1 MPLPLLGARP
11 EDLVRRRL
19 NRGPSPVLAQ
29 GLPWISTMLASM
41 VTFSPIVAS
50 APVLPPLGFMT
61 LLAWRLL
68 RPTLLP
74 VWAGLPLGLFDDL
87 YSGQPFGSGIVL
99 WSLTML
105 AMDVIDEKFLW
116 RGFIQDWLTAAAL
129 LAAYVV
135 LTAAL
140 AGLAAGY
147 PLPVTVGPQVLLTV
161 LLHPVVTRVVAL
173 LDRIR
178 LLPLKRL

>member
-1 MPLPLLGARP
+1 MPLPFLPAHP

-19 NRGPSPVLAQ
+19 NRGPSPVLAN
-29 GLPWISTMLASM
+29 GLPWLSTMLASM

-74 VWAGLPLGLFDDL
+74 IWAGLPLGLFDDL
-87 YSGQPFGSGIVL
+87 YSGQPFGSGMVL

-116 RGFIQDWLTAAAL
+116 RGFVQDWLTAAAL
-129 LAAYVV
+129 LGAYVV
-135 LTAAL
+135 LTASL
-140 AGLAAGY
+140 AGLVTGY

-173 LDRIR
+173 LDRVR

>member
-1 MPLPLLGARP
+1 MPLPFLPARP

-19 NRGPSPVLAQ
+19 NRGPSQIVSK
-29 GLPWISTMLASM
+29 GLPWLSIMGASM

-50 APVLPPLGFMT
+50 APVLPPLGFMM
-61 LLAWRLL
+61 LLGWRLL

-74 VWAGLPLGLFDDL
+74 VWAGLPLGAFDDL
-87 YSGQPFGSGIVL
+87 FSGQPFGSGIVL
-99 WSLTML
+99 WSVTML
-105 AMDVIDEKFLW
+105 AMDVIDERFLW
-116 RGFIQDWLTAAAL
+116 RGFVQDWLAAAAL
-129 LAAYVV
+129 LAGYVV
-135 LTAAL
+135 LTATL
-140 AGLAAGY
+140 AGLVTGY

-161 LLHPVVTRVVAL
+161 LLHPVITRAVAL